1 MNVFIRGEKGCS
13 KGGGERAN
21 LGESHHV
28 EIKKR
33 GLEKRTARAG
43 QGELKSSYCGKRGQ
57 HFSLLML
64 PGKLSSQV
72 QMRNHT

>member
-1 MNVFIRGEKGCS
+1 MFS
-13 KGGGERAN
+13 FGERRDAPKEVRKG
-21 LGESHHV
+21 LIWGKYHHL

-43 QGELKSSYCGKRGQ
+43 QRELKTSYCGKRGQ
-57 HFSLLML
+57 HLSLLML